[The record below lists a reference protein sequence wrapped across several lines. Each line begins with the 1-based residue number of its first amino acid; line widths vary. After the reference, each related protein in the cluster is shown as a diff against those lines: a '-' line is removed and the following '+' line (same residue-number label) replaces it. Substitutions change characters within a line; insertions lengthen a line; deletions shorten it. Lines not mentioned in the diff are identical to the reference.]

1 MERKLSFLPGEVW
14 QLLPEVSRGHI
25 VCVAAQFTRWVKV
38 PLNFRLG
45 SSYPNLGVTSQG
57 LMHKLYQRAGRL
69 P

>member
-1 MERKLSFLPGEVW
+1 
-14 QLLPEVSRGHI
+14 

-57 LMHKLYQRAGRL
+57 LIHKYQRAGRL
-69 P
+69 PCCALKAHELQVT